1 MLYTGYEG
9 SDAGGK
15 KDYPLT
21 RLKWWCSKYAN
32 LFLCWSAMLFNVPLT
47 TCIYSRPQKSC
58 VFMNQS
64 CLLSLINN
72 NNNNN
77 KGGGGIVCLEQKN
90 FPPQTANN
98 NEWDRWKL
106 YLFICFRR
114 LWPNTMT
121 DTHGKVVPALPK
133 IKKQSNKGTYFICQ
147 LLTKSGETKV
157 LVQVDINIM

>member
-1 MLYTGYEG
+1 MLYTGYER

-72 NNNNN
+72 NNNN
-77 KGGGGIVCLEQKN
+77 KGGGGGLCVWSKN
-90 FPPQTANN
+90 ISHPKLRTIMNEIDENYTFSFVSGDFDRIRWLTHTGSLSPPYQRSKSRAIKVRTSSVS
-98 NEWDRWKL
+98 
-106 YLFICFRR
+106 YLQR
-114 LWPNTMT
+114 
-121 DTHGKVVPALPK
+121 AA
-133 IKKQSNKGTYFICQ
+133 KQRY
-147 LLTKSGETKV
+147 
-157 LVQVDINIM
+157 